1 MVGRWLDGV
10 QLMELSDEL
19 LGTKRGVSAG
29 TWQMGAKRA
38 LGGPAIGQSLLE
50 GVVAQRTPEGQAG
63 IF

>member
-1 MVGRWLDGV
+1 M
-10 QLMELSDEL
+10 QLTELSDEL

-29 TWQMGAKRA
+29 TWRMGARRT